1 MKEKYGDTIK
11 TQYPTKQNYK
21 SGKKFLDPRII
32 DINSAIL
39 QDLKSKG
46 NIVFATP
53 DAKITRNE
61 DLKIVGDF
69 KDKKTPKGK
78 AVHHFLPLAGIEGE
92 SINLASTKNTAVI
105 DKKLNS
111 KMAPFDKKLK
121 ANQKEQIN
129 LLQEKPPGYER
140 RMEELNY
147 KAKNIYKEAGKKVP
161 GSKGYLGYT
170 QINVNPDGTYTS
182 KVIGMDKNKSLA
194 GLEGEEILY
203 KNISKEEKAK
213 VKNLIENAPKLKA
226 ALLPGL
232 EEIVKGIKNI
242 PDDIAKKRYF
252 TLGLKALGPLGTYLA
267 VDDTYE
273 ALKEG
278 KSVAEALEYGL
289 IGTNIIGSTK
299 DVFALSPEEREAR
312 SVVKQA
318 EMADQISQDESL
330 LDTDFETPA
339 IESDLS
345 VDEAEKK
352 YKAGQEAVRLKREAQ
367 EADIARARAVSVKEL
382 KDLMMGERF
391 QPQQIP
397 TQFMAN
403 GGIMRLG
410 FAEGGDPKDPKMN
423 RRTFMKVMGG
433 LASIPL
439 LGKFIKPA
447 AKVVES
453 AAPVVKE
460 NLASAPD
467 HFWNLVN
474 KIKLLGDDVTRTGA
488 LAERQSV
495 KQYKDFTLV
504 EDTATGQIDIQRMK
518 LVDDVDAP
526 SYYGNPLTEETYMS
540 YRPGKGQMDET
551 MKGKT
556 PPDDY
561 EEGTAYL
568 RTDREYAGEIVDEVS
583 GVSDDIFEEAGVPV
597 PEAVRKGFAD
607 GSDPKDPKMN
617 RRTFMK
623 VMGGLASIPLLGKFI
638 KPAAKVVE
646 SAAPAIQRSVEGVPE
661 FLMDLIAKVKL
672 KAKTEGYEYF
682 TGNKPEEFKDV
693 YKVDNYVVTEKGN
706 KTIIREIDQDG
717 DMLYKENQ
725 MELDYDPETGGYTY
739 KEASARPDGE
749 GKLKDVE
756 EYIEDDD
763 LENMRKYTYDK

>member
-1 MKEKYGDTIK
+1 MKIGEYEQMMSWLTRPETPTPIEPRENFAEGRNPAIDAKAKKNILNRYVTDLPEGYLEDYKKLLLNDRGDGTFSKKSSDEEGIAKMKEKYGDTIK

-213 VKNLIENAPKLKA
+213 VKNLIKNAPKFKA

-232 EEIVKGIKNI
+232 EQIVEGIKNI

-273 ALKEG
+273 ALKKG

-318 EMADQISQDESL
+318 KMADQISQDESL

-345 VDEAEKK
+345 IDEAEKK
-352 YKAGQEAVRLKREAQ
+352 YKAGQESVRLKREAE
-367 EADIARARAVSVKEL
+367 EADIARARAVSVEGL
-382 KDLMMGERF
+382 KDLM
-391 QPQQIP
+391 
-397 TQFMAN
+397 
-403 GGIMRLG
+403 
-410 FAEGGDPKDPKMN
+410 
-423 RRTFMKVMGG
+423 
-433 LASIPL
+433 
-439 LGKFIKPA
+439 LGKRFEPA
-447 AKVVES
+447 
-453 AAPVVKE
+453 
-460 NLASAPD
+460 
-467 HFWNLVN
+467 
-474 KIKLLGDDVTRTGA
+474 
-488 LAERQSV
+488 
-495 KQYKDFTLV
+495 
-504 EDTATGQIDIQRMK
+504 
-518 LVDDVDAP
+518 
-526 SYYGNPLTEETYMS
+526 
-540 YRPGKGQMDET
+540 
-551 MKGKT
+551 
-556 PPDDY
+556 
-561 EEGTAYL
+561 
-568 RTDREYAGEIVDEVS
+568 EIPQEFFAIGGRV
-583 GVSDDIFEEAGVPV
+583 
-597 PEAVRKGFAD
+597 GFAD

-638 KPAAKVVE
+638 KPAAKVLE
-646 SAAPAIQRSVEGVPE
+646 SAAPVVKENLAGAPDHFWNLVAKIKTFGDDITQFGALAERQSVKKYKDFELTEDMATGQIEIQRVKVAED
-661 FLMDLIAKVKL
+661 MDYY
-672 KAKTEGYEYF
+672 GS
-682 TGNKPEEFKDV
+682 P
-693 YKVDNYVVTEKGN
+693 VTEESYMSYRPGEVVDEVKGI
-706 KTIIREIDQDG
+706 KSAPDYEEGTTYIRNDG
-717 DMLYKENQ
+717 
-725 MELDYDPETGGYTY
+725 PETGNVLDEVSGVSDDIFE
-739 KEASARPDGE
+739 EAGVPVPEA
-749 GKLKDVE
+749 
-756 EYIEDDD
+756 I
-763 LENMRKYTYDK
+763 RKK